1 MPIRAAE
8 RSHTVILVHI
18 IRAYLD
24 RLEAIRQLN
33 SMDERGLSDIGVTR
47 EDIPFAVRYGKR

>member
-1 MPIRAAE
+1 
-8 RSHTVILVHI
+8 VILVHI

-33 SMDERGLSDIGVTR
+33 SMDERALNDIGVSR
-47 EDIPFAVRYGKR
+47 ENIPFAVRYGKR

>member
-1 MPIRAAE
+1 
-8 RSHTVILVHI
+8 VILVHI